1 MNLFEL
7 YKIMQGLW
15 KHQPPPWKQGTRS
28 RRAHATMGKSHF
40 AKVKARNRRRSQ
52 IARLSR
58 RVNRQ
63 RAA

>member
-1 MNLFEL
+1 MNLFDL
-7 YKIMQGLW
+7 FRLIGL
-15 KHQPPPWKQGTRS
+15 GFS
-28 RRAHATMGKSHF
+28 RRAAVQQAGTRPRRQHATMGKSHF

-63 RAA
+63 RVA